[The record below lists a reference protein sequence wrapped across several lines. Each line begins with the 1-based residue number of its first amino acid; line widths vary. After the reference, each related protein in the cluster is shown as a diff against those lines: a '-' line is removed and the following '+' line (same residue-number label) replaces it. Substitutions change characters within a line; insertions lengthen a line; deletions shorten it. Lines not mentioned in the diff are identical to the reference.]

1 MISFDSILYQ
11 NPNVVSR
18 VVENEAVLI
27 IPEQGEVKVLNEVG
41 SRIWELVDGKRS
53 IQDISSL
60 ICLEFDVDQ
69 ETAEQ
74 DTLEFISDI
83 IDKGIIKISP
93 E

>member
-1 MISFDSILYQ
+1 MISLDSILYQ

-60 ICLEFDVDQ
+60 ICQEFDVDQ
-69 ETAEQ
+69 GTAEH
-74 DTLEFISDI
+74 DTLKFISDI
-83 IDKGIIKISP
+83 FDKGIIKISP